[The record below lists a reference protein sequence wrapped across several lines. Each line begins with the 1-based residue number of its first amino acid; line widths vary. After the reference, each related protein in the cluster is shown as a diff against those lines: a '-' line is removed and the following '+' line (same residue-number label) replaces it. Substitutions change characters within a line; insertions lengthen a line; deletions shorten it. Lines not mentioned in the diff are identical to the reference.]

1 MEVDPELE
9 TVIAIAV
16 RASARVAELYRE
28 HLERGVQVDMKGPGD
43 PVTVA
48 DREANVMICEAL
60 AEAFPDAGVIA
71 EESAPE
77 DAASL
82 AALATRPRVFFVDPL
97 DGTREFVDQNGE
109 FAVMIGLAVDG
120 RAEAG
125 VVALPV
131 DGRLV
136 AGRVGGGAFV
146 QEPNGDR
153 RPLAVE
159 PTSRFDAATMVVSR
173 SHLPPIIAP
182 LRKRLGIGELEPCG
196 SVGVKISRIV
206 LGQADLY
213 VHAGPGMKHW
223 DTCGPQAILEAAGGR
238 MTDLRGQ
245 PMDYGSSE
253 IRLQRGLVATNGHLH
268 PGVLSA
274 VDWAEREAARVARA

>member
-1 MEVDPELE
+1 MSVLVDAELE
-9 TVIAIAV
+9 TLIAIAK
-16 RASARVAELYRE
+16 RACARVAELYRE
-28 HLERGVQVDMKGPGD
+28 HRERGVQVDMKGPGD

-48 DREANVMICEAL
+48 DREANDIICDAL

-71 EESAPE
+71 EESAPD
-77 DAASL
+77 DAARL
-82 AALATRPRVFFVDPL
+82 AALASRPRVFFVDPL

-109 FAVMIGLAVDG
+109 FAVMIGLAVGG

-125 VVALPV
+125 VVVMPV

-136 AGRVGGGAFV
+136 AGRVGEGAFV
-146 QEPNGDR
+146 EDPSGER
-153 RPLAVE
+153 RSLDVSC
-159 PTSRFDAATMVVSR
+159 TSRFDGATMVVSR
-173 SHLPPIIAP
+173 SHRPPIIDP
-182 LRKRLGIGELEPCG
+182 LRKRLGIGTLQPCG
-196 SVGVKISRIV
+196 SAGVKIARIV

-245 PMDYGSSE
+245 PFDYGSAE

-274 VDWAEREAARVARA
+274 VEWAEREAARLS